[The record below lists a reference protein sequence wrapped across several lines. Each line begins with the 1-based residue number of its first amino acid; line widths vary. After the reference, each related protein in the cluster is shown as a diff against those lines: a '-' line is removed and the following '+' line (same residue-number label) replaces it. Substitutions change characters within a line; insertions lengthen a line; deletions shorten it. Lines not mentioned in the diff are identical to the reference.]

1 MRLEDARAIL
11 GLSTSADAQQ
21 ELSCCQSVAVRRSRL
36 CFTAHG
42 HRHQSLPVLQRQLQ
56 FMEYDKV
63 PLRKL
68 QAAYQLSRFLRHVDM
83 YGDDSDDEGAE
94 LLSPDDLG
102 GEGAA
107 FLKCACSIILGT
119 VETNPAPVFLHNGWA
134 NEVSI
139 DQLFHT
145 DAEYEWARILPDHRA
160 ADDVRAPRRAAPR
173 RAAPPVH
180 MDAAATCVYVDST
193 HACRSMRRTSTS
205 TSRRRA
211 AWAALRPM
219 PSASASQ
226 TCRKRCVA
234 RVAPLEPR
242 LDSSLPSAACLESTS
257 VSECFLWPASARPG
271 RLRPDGATE
280 RILEY

>member
-42 HRHQSLPVLQRQLQ
+42 HRHQKPAVFCVLQRQLQ

-160 ADDVRAPRRAAPR
+160 ADDVRAPRRAALR
-173 RAAPPVH
+173 RRCTWMPPQPV
-180 MDAAATCVYVDST
+180 
-193 HACRSMRRTSTS
+193 STS
-205 TSRRRA
+205 TQRTLAGVRGG
-211 AWAALRPM
+211 
-219 PSASASQ
+219 
-226 TCRKRCVA
+226 
-234 RVAPLEPR
+234 RVPAGG
-242 LDSSLPSAACLESTS
+242 LP
-257 VSECFLWPASARPG
+257 
-271 RLRPDGATE
+271 GAD
-280 RILEY
+280 